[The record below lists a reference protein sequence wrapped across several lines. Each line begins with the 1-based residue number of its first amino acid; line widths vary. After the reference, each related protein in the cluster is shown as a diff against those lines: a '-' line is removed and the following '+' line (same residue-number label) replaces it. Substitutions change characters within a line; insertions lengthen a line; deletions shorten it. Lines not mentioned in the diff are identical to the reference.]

1 MLTINHTVLIFYHAH
16 KTAYHKEDINPWS
29 IFGILQNSPIAFHG
43 YLPIYVNH
51 DMAFLY
57 LKDDCITWFDRH
69 VMLCQFMLVKC
80 NFYKYVVSFYISYIT
95 NL

>member
-57 LKDDCITWFDRH
+57 LKDDCIH
-69 VMLCQFMLVKC
+69 EA
-80 NFYKYVVSFYISYIT
+80 SYCPWCFRRVRTI
-95 NL
+95 

>member
-16 KTAYHKEDINPWS
+16 KTAYRKEDINPWS

-57 LKDDCITWFDRH
+57 LKDDCIH
-69 VMLCQFMLVKC
+69 EA
-80 NFYKYVVSFYISYIT
+80 SYCPWCFRRVRTI
-95 NL
+95 

>member
-16 KTAYHKEDINPWS
+16 KTAYHKDDINPWS

-57 LKDDCITWFDRH
+57 LKDDCIH
-69 VMLCQFMLVKC
+69 EA
-80 NFYKYVVSFYISYIT
+80 SYCPWCFRRVRTI
-95 NL
+95 

>member
-1 MLTINHTVLIFYHAH
+1 MLTINHTVLLFYHAH

-57 LKDDCITWFDRH
+57 LKDDCIH
-69 VMLCQFMLVKC
+69 EA
-80 NFYKYVVSFYISYIT
+80 SYCPWCFGRVCTI
-95 NL
+95 

>member
-1 MLTINHTVLIFYHAH
+1 MLTINHTVLIFYHSH

-57 LKDDCITWFDRH
+57 LKDDCIH
-69 VMLCQFMLVKC
+69 EA
-80 NFYKYVVSFYISYIT
+80 SYCPWCFRRVRTI
-95 NL
+95 

>member
-29 IFGILQNSPIAFHG
+29 IFRILQNSPIAFHG

-57 LKDDCITWFDRH
+57 LKDDCIH
-69 VMLCQFMLVKC
+69 EA
-80 NFYKYVVSFYISYIT
+80 SYCPWCFRRVRTI
-95 NL
+95 

>member
-29 IFGILQNSPIAFHG
+29 IFGILQNLPIAFHG

-57 LKDDCITWFDRH
+57 LKDDCIH
-69 VMLCQFMLVKC
+69 EA
-80 NFYKYVVSFYISYIT
+80 SYCPWCFRRVRTI
-95 NL
+95 

>member
-16 KTAYHKEDINPWS
+16 KTAYHKEDINPWR

-43 YLPIYVNH
+43 YLPIYVEH

-57 LKDDCITWFDRH
+57 LKDDCIH
-69 VMLCQFMLVKC
+69 EA
-80 NFYKYVVSFYISYIT
+80 SYCPWCFRRVRTI
-95 NL
+95 